1 MGPADS
7 GSRPWTGILLSAS
20 LLTAWC
26 LPAAAQVIP
35 RDNPL
40 ITIQSEQEVV
50 LVGNPCPP
58 WTHGRLRDP
67 LAKPTVS
74 ASQNTVTEHRE
85 MVTFY
90 CDTVDVNVTI
100 HWVFQN
106 QPLVFNER
114 MLLSADGK
122 MLTLLTVQRE
132 DSGTYQCEAWDALET
147 QSSDTTF
154 LEVNYGPDSIKIKWE
169 PGVASGE
176 VVEVLEGSTVN
187 FQVETQSHP
196 DPDYTWIFPNNYK
209 LPTTMRTL
217 TIDTVSREHEG
228 MFRCLVSNNATL
240 LSRLGALTVRV
251 LEKLTK
257 PQVEAPSS
265 DLVENVGP
273 VNLTCQTTHQR
284 VQVQWFLGDQPL
296 LPSERLTLSDDNLT
310 LVIHELRRDD
320 TGPYE
325 CEIWHWGSRAR
336 SDPLGLTINYGPD
349 RVDITRGFSSSAV
362 VGTIHERLNSSLI
375 LQCRAES
382 KPEAEYRWFLEH
394 STAVYVGKQLVIG
407 ALTQE
412 HKGVCSCRAS
422 NSLTMVTRFAS
433 VLIQVDPEPSSLSA
447 GAIAGI
453 VIGVLVGVALVS
465 GLGYFFYTRKAGCP
479 SERSGGS
486 PNPEATPP
494 ASAREHRTRSSSYK
508 RSPVYDNIP
517 EPRGQIGVKKKL
529 PPDLP
534 EQFYEKEPPS
544 WTPRDYSPSP
554 RKPPPKLAMHPP
566 VPPPPRGDLE
576 GSYEVSAP

>member
-336 SDPLGLTINYGPD
+336 SDPLGLTINY
-349 RVDITRGFSSSAV
+349 
-362 VGTIHERLNSSLI
+362 
-375 LQCRAES
+375 
-382 KPEAEYRWFLEH
+382 
-394 STAVYVGKQLVIG
+394 
-407 ALTQE
+407 
-412 HKGVCSCRAS
+412 
-422 NSLTMVTRFAS
+422 
-433 VLIQVDPEPSSLSA
+433 PEPSSLSA

-576 GSYEVSAP
+576 GSYETLVNPEPDTYCQINPSV